1 MEGFFLFKTKFHYFR
16 LYYICEQIFM
26 QIMIKRLLCF
36 LLLITLQMGFAQSN
50 LLWQGYFSYNEI
62 KDLSE
67 SPTTIFAASENALFS
82 KNTTTSQLKTT
93 NTIDGL
99 SGETITSLYYSET
112 VNKTLV
118 GYKNGLMI
126 VINEADG
133 SILNI
138 VDIISKQLPSNIKK
152 INHFM
157 EFDGIVYVSFD
168 FGIVQFN
175 LATMLFGDTYF
186 IGNNGA
192 EISVLQTAVFNG
204 SIYAATIDGVRKAEI
219 ASKNLIDFNQWSVVT
234 SGSWS
239 SIEAFDTT
247 LIAINASGYIHQYNA
262 FTNSFIGY
270 SALPSVAVDMRK
282 TDKYLVITTSNS
294 VYFYNNLMEL
304 VRQIDSNQITGINAS
319 FTCAT
324 SINDVVYIGTKENGL
339 LSTTISVTSAFENN
353 TPIGPSRNNIFA
365 MQVTPNVLW
374 AVYGDY
380 TGSYNPYPLDSYGIS
395 KYSATGWLN
404 IPYEKVFGAKSIS
417 RITINPNNE
426 NQVYA
431 SSYFSGLLKIEN
443 DEPKTLYNQTNS
455 GLESITFLGPTYIDV
470 RINGAAFDKSGNLW
484 LNNSLIQKGLKVFK
498 ADGQWQSFSLEGILD
513 KSNDASMGRMIID
526 KNSTKWW
533 CTNTDGLISYNESI
547 NKFKKITSGS
557 DVGNLP
563 TTDVRAIAVD
573 NRNQLW
579 IGTTKGLRILS
590 NIGNFLTEDKMTTNP
605 IIILED
611 GLAQE
616 LLYEQFITD
625 IVVDGANNKWVGTAD
640 SGVFLLSSNGQETK
654 YHFTVNNSPLPSNVI
669 NDIDINSIT
678 GEVFIAT
685 TKGMISFKGTATSAK
700 EDLNNVYVYPNPVRP
715 EFEGTVKIAGLLD
728 KATVKI
734 TDIEGN
740 LVYETTSEG
749 GTIEWDTTAFGKYKV
764 ASGVYMI
771 FISAQDGIETKVKKV
786 MIIR

>member
-1 MEGFFLFKTKFHYFR
+1 M
-16 LYYICEQIFM
+16 YYICEQIFM
-26 QIMIKRLLCF
+26 QIMKKRLLYF
-36 LLLITLQMGFAQSN
+36 VLLIASQMGFAQSN
-50 LLWQGYFSYNEI
+50 FLWQGYFSYNDI

-99 SGETITSLYYSET
+99 SGETITSLYYSAT
-112 VNKTLV
+112 SNKTLV
-118 GYKNGLMI
+118 GYENGLMI
-126 VINEADG
+126 VINEVDG
-133 SILNI
+133 SMLNI
-138 VDIISKQLPSNIKK
+138 VDIINKQLPSNIKK

-157 EFDGIVYVSFD
+157 EFEGIVYVSCD

-175 LATMLFGDTYF
+175 LSTMLFGDTYF

-192 EISVLQTAVFNG
+192 EIRVMQTAVFNG
-204 SIYAATIDGVRKAEI
+204 FIYAATIDGVRRANI
-219 ASKNLIDFNQWSVVT
+219 ASKNLIDFNQWSIVA

-239 SIEAFDTT
+239 SIESFDTE
-247 LIAINASGYIHQYNA
+247 LIAINTSGYIHKYNA
-262 FTNSFIGY
+262 GSNSFIGY
-270 SALPSVAVDMRK
+270 TALPSAAVDMRK
-282 TDKYLVITTSNS
+282 TDNYLIITTSIS
-294 VYFYNNLMEL
+294 VYFYNKQMAL
-304 VRQIDSNQITGINAS
+304 VRQINSNQIPGISAS

-324 SINDVVYIGTKENGL
+324 TINDVVYIGTKENGL
-339 LSTTISVTSAFENN
+339 LSTSISVSSAFENI
-353 TPIGPSRNNIFA
+353 TPIGPSRNNVFA
-365 MQVTPNVLW
+365 MQVTPNALW

-380 TGSYNPYPLDSYGIS
+380 TGTYNPYPLDSYGIS

-443 DEPKTLYNQTNS
+443 DVPKILYNQTNS
-455 GLESITFLGPTYIDV
+455 GLESLTFLGPTYIDV
-470 RINGAAFDKSGNLW
+470 RINGSAFDKSGNLW
-484 LNNSLIQKGLKVFK
+484 LNNSLIQKGLKVLK
-498 ADGQWQSFSLEGILD
+498 TDGQWQSFSLNGILD
-513 KSNDASMGRMIID
+513 KSIDASMSRMIID
-526 KNSTKWW
+526 KNGTKWW

-547 NKFKKITSGS
+547 NKFKKITAGS
-557 DVGNLP
+557 DAGNLP

-590 NIGNFLTEDKMTTNP
+590 NIGSFQTEDQMTTNS

-625 IVVDGANNKWVGTAD
+625 IVVDGSNNKWVGTAD

-685 TKGMISFKGTATSAK
+685 NKGLISFKGAATAAND
-700 EDLNNVYVYPNPVRP
+700 DLNNVYVYPNPVRP
-715 EFEGTVKIAGLLD
+715 EYEGTVKITGLLD
-728 KATVKI
+728 KATIKI

-749 GTIEWDTTAFGKYKV
+749 GTIEWDTTAFGKHKV

-771 FISAQDGIETKVKKV
+771 FISAEDGIETKVKKV